1 MSVRKALGILVFS
14 TQAVVVFDYNMQSRN
29 AGLAPGALSM
39 KDYAA
44 IVQKRYET
52 PDSGRFAGLDV
63 ITEPDTPSS
72 GRPRTSTLDSSL
84 ASTSGSAQGSTG
96 AAQAA
101 SSDAPTAVCIRRG
114 TALYCQ

>member
-72 GRPRTSTLDSSL
+72 GRPRTSTL
-84 ASTSGSAQGSTG
+84 ASTSGSAQGGTG